1 VNTLL
6 TAPVFVPFLG
16 ATVAL
21 IAARHRRVQQF
32 VSLVVLAAVVG
43 LSVSVL
49 TTVLRD
55 GPSATRI
62 GGWPASIGIIYVADT
77 LSALMLVISA
87 LLMLAVMVFAI
98 GQRADTRSPWFHPS
112 YLVLSGGI
120 AMAFLTGDLFNLFVA
135 FEVLLIASYVL
146 LTLNGDRRQVRAG
159 MTYVVM
165 NLLESTLL
173 VAAIALVYGAT
184 GTVNMALIAE
194 RMGDVP
200 DGVRYSLQFLLLIA
214 FGMKAAIFPLFFWLP
229 DSYPTAAS
237 PVTAVF
243 AGLLTKIGVYALIRV
258 QTLIFPS
265 DTVSIVLLTL
275 AALTMVVGVIGAIAQ
290 KDMKRILS
298 FHIVSQ
304 IGYMLL
310 GLGIGG
316 IAGLAACVF
325 FVLHQIPVKTSL
337 FLVEG
342 IVETD
347 TGTSDLNRVG
357 GVLHRSGWLAV
368 MFGLSA
374 LSLAGVPPLS
384 GFVGKIA
391 LVEAGFSNG
400 ATSAM
405 VVTAISLAVSI
416 LTLFSMTKIW
426 AGVFWGKPES
436 VHPLR
441 ERLRMGRAMGAATA
455 AVVVIGLF
463 IAIAAGP
470 IYDVSRQAAEEL
482 DGNDAYITAVTG
494 VPDGLA
500 AATQGGR

>member
-1 VNTLL
+1 MNALL
-6 TAPVFVPFLG
+6 TAPVFVPLLG
-16 ATVAL
+16 AAVVL
-21 IAARHRRVQQF
+21 VAARHRRAQQA
-32 VSLVVLAAVVG
+32 VSLVVLTVVVA
-43 LSVSVL
+43 LSATVL
-49 TTVLRD
+49 TTVVGD
-55 GPSATRI
+55 GPVATRL
-62 GGWPASIGIIYVADT
+62 GGWPASIGVVYVADT
-77 LSALMLVISA
+77 LSALMLMISS

-98 GQRADTRSPWFHPS
+98 GQRADVVSPWFHPA

-146 LTLNGDRRQVRAG
+146 LTLNGGRRQVRAG

-173 VAAIALVYGAT
+173 VAAIALVYAST

-200 DGVRYSLQFLLLIA
+200 EGVRYALQFLLLIA

-258 QTLIFPS
+258 ETLIFPS
-265 DTVSIVLLTL
+265 ETVSTVLLAL

-391 LVEAGFSNG
+391 LVEAGFGDGS
-400 ATSAM
+400 TSAT
-405 VVTAISLAVSI
+405 VVTGISLAVSI

-426 AGVFWGKPES
+426 GGVFWGRPES
-436 VHPLR
+436 VTPLR
-441 ERLRMGRAMGAATA
+441 DRLRLGRGMGGATA
-455 AVVVIGLF
+455 AVVAIGLV

-482 DGNDAYITAVTG
+482 TGNTAYVTAVTG
-494 VPDGLA
+494 SGDGLA
-500 AATQGGR
+500 ADAGGGR